1 MSKGIYQCN
10 NIDEVGYWFQN
21 LPRGKYDYIQVEIIQ
36 RRKDGVTEYR
46 GDQPESR
53 TIRKFFLKDP
63 EDLWAKAEDIRKICI
78 ANKAR
83 AYVYPSYV
91 SRKKVYHEILKK
103 MVDLVTREEYGVSV
117 EKITTGQAS
126 KCLSNKYLMFDVDTR
141 DRDTL
146 TQLIDQIKEHTTE
159 IIVNDTVNG
168 FHVVCKPFNYTT
180 LQLPENV
187 ELKTKCMTLLYFN
200 GVEDKNLSD

>member
-1 MSKGIYQCN
+1 MGIMQCN

-36 RRKDGVTEYR
+36 RRKDGATEYR

-63 EDLWAKAEDIRKICI
+63 EELWAKAEDIRKICI

-91 SRKKVYHEILKK
+91 SRKKVYHEILRK
-103 MVDLVTREEYGVSV
+103 MVEFVTHDEYGVSV

-141 DRDTL
+141 SKDTL
-146 TQLIDQIKEHTTE
+146 FQLIELIKEHTT
-159 IIVNDTVNG
+159 IIMVNHTVNG

-200 GVEDKNLSD
+200 GLV

>member
-1 MSKGIYQCN
+1 MNKGIYQCN

-36 RRKDGVTEYR
+36 RRKDGATEYR

-63 EDLWAKAEDIRKICI
+63 EELWAKAEDIRKICI

-103 MVDLVTREEYGVSV
+103 MVEFVVYDEYGVSV

-126 KCLSNKYLMFDVDTR
+126 KRLSNKYLMFDVDTR
-141 DRDTL
+141 SRDTL
-146 TQLIDQIKEHTTE
+146 TRLIDQIKEHTTE
-159 IIVNDTVNG
+159 IMVNHTVNG

-180 LQLPENV
+180 LQLPEDV

-200 GVEDKNLSD
+200 GVSQIPPD

>member
-1 MSKGIYQCN
+1 MKIMQCN

-36 RRKDGVTEYR
+36 RRKDGATEYR

-63 EDLWAKAEDIRKICI
+63 EELWAKAADIRKICI

-91 SRKKVYHEILKK
+91 NRKKVYHEILKK

-146 TQLIDQIKEHTTE
+146 NQLIYQIKGHTTE
-159 IIVNDTVNG
+159 IMVNHTVNG

-180 LQLPENV
+180 LQLPESV

-200 GVEDKNLSD
+200 GVVDKNLSD

>member
-1 MSKGIYQCN
+1 MGIIKCN

-36 RRKDGVTEYR
+36 RRKDGATEYR

-63 EDLWAKAEDIRKICI
+63 EELWAKAEDIRKICI

-91 SRKKVYHEILKK
+91 NRKKVYHEILKK
-103 MVDLVTREEYGVSV
+103 MVEFVVHDEYGVSV

-141 DRDTL
+141 SKDTL
-146 TQLIDQIKEHTTE
+146 TQLIELIKEHTT
-159 IIVNDTVNG
+159 IIMVN
-168 FHVVCKPFNYTT
+168 HSIT
-180 LQLPENV
+180 LRYSSRRMSN
-187 ELKTKCMTLLYFN
+187 
-200 GVEDKNLSD
+200 

>member
-1 MSKGIYQCN
+1 MGIIQCN

-36 RRKDGVTEYR
+36 RRKDGATEYR

-63 EDLWAKAEDIRKICI
+63 EELWAKAADIRKICI

-91 SRKKVYHEILKK
+91 NRKKVYHEILRK

-141 DRDTL
+141 SKDTL

-159 IIVNDTVNG
+159 IIVNGTVNG

-200 GVEDKNLSD
+200 GVVDKNLSD

>member
-36 RRKDGVTEYR
+36 RRKDEATEYR

-63 EDLWAKAEDIRKICI
+63 EELWAKAEDIRKICI

-91 SRKKVYHEILKK
+91 SRKKVTSWCSVLREGKVYHEILKK

-141 DRDTL
+141 GPG
-146 TQLIDQIKEHTTE
+146 HSYP
-159 IIVNDTVNG
+159 G
-168 FHVVCKPFNYTT
+168 
-180 LQLPENV
+180 NV
-187 ELKTKCMTLLYFN
+187 PSPLWSLCSHEL
-200 GVEDKNLSD
+200 LS

>member
-1 MSKGIYQCN
+1 MTGIIQCN

-36 RRKDGVTEYR
+36 RRKDGATKCR

-63 EDLWAKAEDIRKICI
+63 EELWAKAEDIRKICI

-91 SRKKVYHEILKK
+91 SGKKVYHEILKK

-141 DRDTL
+141 SKDTL
-146 TQLIDQIKEHTTE
+146 FQLIELIKEHTTV
-159 IIVNDTVNG
+159 IMVNSTVNG

-200 GVEDKNLSD
+200 GVSQISPD